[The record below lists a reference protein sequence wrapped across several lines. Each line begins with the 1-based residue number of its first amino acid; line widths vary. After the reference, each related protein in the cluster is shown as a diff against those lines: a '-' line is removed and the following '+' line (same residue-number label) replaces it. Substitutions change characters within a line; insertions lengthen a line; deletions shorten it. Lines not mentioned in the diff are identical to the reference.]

1 MTYSGFGSFEW
12 NGIRTV
18 FRIVIVL
25 WHIMNKSNV
34 MKPDTENF
42 EFISYIIDSWCH
54 FQQC

>member
-42 EFISYIIDSWCH
+42 EFISYIIDS
-54 FQQC
+54 